1 MKSYKD
7 YQQMMAHLM
16 RQGYNKGGYVKLKV
30 GGTVG
35 STPEAKKLIEL
46 LDKLKPGDSFNQ
58 SDLARKS
65 GASRKLVGDYLKK
78 LYPKLGSGT
87 GRTEKDYSKFKQK
100 VEARDQKVLDQGFL
114 EDYKKKIQTPQ
125 GVPTPGLTNKELAKK
140 YYPELTETAGI
151 ARLEKL
157 ARKIRKEDPKLTYKK
172 ISPKEFEQ
180 RRKSRLLLTQGGK
193 QFGGT
198 ERFPFHHIMPI
209 GGAETDITTKDVTFI
224 SKKMNSKLAPFNK
237 KLNGIA
243 DGISNN
249 LANYAGTKDDKFLK
263 RVDDLNAQAL
273 QIVDKTKK
281 ELPKKFQG
289 LIGFN
294 KVTPILDENATL
306 INTSVERIGIDEA
319 KSIVGKKGPK
329 IPLKDL
335 PGTRSRAALLERIK
349 TAQSS
354 GPTLG
359 ANIGLLKGVGETI
372 KAIPTPTGAVALNL
386 AFQPDLSSGID
397 RAALGAEAAF
407 APELVRQ
414 TSRVSSAPI
423 VQRFFNLGLSPQL
436 AARAARVVSPLGLAT
451 LAGEGVYQLGRLGAE
466 QRRRMQEMTPEQ
478 RRLFDAE
485 QQSISEFAAAG
496 GGIAK
501 LAGKESGPPPEKG
514 PDSEGLASL
523 LKNVKKR

>member
-1 MKSYKD
+1 
-7 YQQMMAHLM
+7 MANETLFTDILT
-16 RQGYNKGGYVKLKV
+16 RLRPGYKV

-35 STPEAKKLIEL
+35 STSETKKLIEL
-46 LDKLKPGDSFNQ
+46 LNEIKPGDSFNQ

-100 VEARDQKVLDQGFL
+100 VEARDQKVLDKGFL
-114 EDYKKKIQTPQ
+114 EDYKKKVQSAK
-125 GVPTPGLTNKELAKK
+125 GYADSSLSNKALAKK

-157 ARKIRKEDPKLTYKK
+157 ARKIRKENPKLIYKK
-172 ISPKEFEQ
+172 TSPKEFEQ

-198 ERFPFHHIMPI
+198 DKFPFHHIMPI

-249 LANYAGTKDDKFLK
+249 LANYASTKDNKFLK
-263 RVDDLNAQAL
+263 RVDNLNAQAL

-281 ELPKKFQG
+281 QLPKKFQG

-306 INTSVERIGIDEA
+306 INTSVERIGINEA

-335 PGTRSRAALLERIK
+335 SGTRSKSALLSRIKNVGKAVARPVLRAAAPIIPF
-349 TAQSS
+349 A
-354 GPTLG
+354 GPAIMAMG
-359 ANIGLLKGVGETI
+359 AADV
-372 KAIPTPTGAVALNL
+372 
-386 AFQPDLSSGID
+386 
-397 RAALGAEAAF
+397 AEAAEKG
-407 APELVRQ
+407 AIGLDESPVAYYLGPEAAVGLM
-414 TSRVSSAPI
+414 
-423 VQRFFNLGLSPQL
+423 NLK
-436 AARAARVVSPLGLAT
+436 ARAQRGELPDLADET
-451 LAGEGVYQLGRLGAE
+451 DFTSFRN
-466 QRRRMQEMTPEQ
+466 
-478 RRLFDAE
+478 
-485 QQSISEFAAAG
+485 
-496 GGIAK
+496 GGIVAV
-501 LAGKESGPPPEKG
+501 KG
-514 PDSEGLASL
+514 V
-523 LKNVKKR
+523 N

>member
-1 MKSYKD
+1 MSEFVSI
-7 YQQMMAHLM
+7 LE
-16 RQGYNKGGYVKLKV
+16 RIRPGYKV

-35 STPEAKKLIEL
+35 STPETKKLIEL
-46 LDKLKPGDSFNQ
+46 LNEIKPGDSFNQ

-100 VEARDQKVLDQGFL
+100 VEARDQKVLDKGFL
-114 EDYKKKIQTPQ
+114 EDYKKKVQSTKGYADPS
-125 GVPTPGLTNKELAKK
+125 LSNKVLAKK

-157 ARKIRKEDPKLTYKK
+157 ARKIRKENPKLTYKK

-198 ERFPFHHIMPI
+198 DKFPFHHIMPI

-249 LANYAGTKDDKFLK
+249 LANYAGTKDAKFLK

-281 ELPKKFQG
+281 KLPKKFQG

-335 PGTRSRAALLERIK
+335 PGTRSKSALLSRIK
-349 TAQSS
+349 NVGKAAKPVLKAAGKVIKPLGIVSGITAATTAAKAGETNPLDLLFAYATENPQVATDARRMRQE
-354 GPTLG
+354 PEFRKQQI
-359 ANIGLLKGVGETI
+359 AGLPAIQTEDFTSLRNGGIVAVKGVI
-372 KAIPTPTGAVALNL
+372 
-386 AFQPDLSSGID
+386 
-397 RAALGAEAAF
+397 
-407 APELVRQ
+407 
-414 TSRVSSAPI
+414 
-423 VQRFFNLGLSPQL
+423 
-436 AARAARVVSPLGLAT
+436 
-451 LAGEGVYQLGRLGAE
+451 
-466 QRRRMQEMTPEQ
+466 
-478 RRLFDAE
+478 
-485 QQSISEFAAAG
+485 
-496 GGIAK
+496 
-501 LAGKESGPPPEKG
+501 
-514 PDSEGLASL
+514 
-523 LKNVKKR
+523 

>member
-1 MKSYKD
+1 
-7 YQQMMAHLM
+7 MANETLFTDILT
-16 RQGYNKGGYVKLKV
+16 RLRPGYKV

-35 STPEAKKLIEL
+35 STPETKKLIEL
-46 LDKLKPGDSFNQ
+46 LNEIKPGDSFNQ

-65 GASRKLVGDYLKK
+65 GASRKLVGEYLKK

-100 VEARDQKVLDQGFL
+100 VEARDQKVLDKGFL
-114 EDYKKKIQTPQ
+114 EDYKKKVQSAK
-125 GVPTPGLTNKELAKK
+125 GYADSSLSNKALAKK

-157 ARKIRKEDPKLTYKK
+157 ARKIRKENPKLIYKK
-172 ISPKEFEQ
+172 TSPKEFEQ

-198 ERFPFHHIMPI
+198 DKFPFHHIMPI

-249 LANYAGTKDDKFLK
+249 LANYASTKDNKFLK
-263 RVDDLNAQAL
+263 RVDNLNAQAL

-281 ELPKKFQG
+281 QLPKKFQG

-306 INTSVERIGIDEA
+306 INTSVERIGINEA

-335 PGTRSRAALLERIK
+335 SGTRSKSALLSRIKNVGKAVARPVLRAAAPIIPF
-349 TAQSS
+349 A
-354 GPTLG
+354 GPAIMAMG
-359 ANIGLLKGVGETI
+359 AADV
-372 KAIPTPTGAVALNL
+372 
-386 AFQPDLSSGID
+386 
-397 RAALGAEAAF
+397 AEAAEKG
-407 APELVRQ
+407 AIGLDESPVAYYLGPEAAVGLM
-414 TSRVSSAPI
+414 
-423 VQRFFNLGLSPQL
+423 NLK
-436 AARAARVVSPLGLAT
+436 ARAQRGELPDLADET
-451 LAGEGVYQLGRLGAE
+451 DFTSFRN
-466 QRRRMQEMTPEQ
+466 
-478 RRLFDAE
+478 
-485 QQSISEFAAAG
+485 
-496 GGIAK
+496 GGIVAV
-501 LAGKESGPPPEKG
+501 KG
-514 PDSEGLASL
+514 V
-523 LKNVKKR
+523 N

>member
-1 MKSYKD
+1 MSEFVSILEKI
-7 YQQMMAHLM
+7 
-16 RQGYNKGGYVKLKV
+16 RPGYKV

-35 STPEAKKLIEL
+35 STPETKKLIEL
-46 LDKLKPGDSFNQ
+46 LDKIKPGDSFNQ

-100 VEARDQKVLDQGFL
+100 VEARDQKVLDKGFL
-114 EDYKKKIQTPQ
+114 EDYKKKVQSTKGYADPS
-125 GVPTPGLTNKELAKK
+125 LSNKALAKK

-157 ARKIRKEDPKLTYKK
+157 ARKIRKENPKLTYKK

-198 ERFPFHHIMPI
+198 DKFPFHHIMPI

-224 SKKMNSKLAPFNK
+224 SKRMNSKLAPFNK

-249 LANYAGTKDDKFLK
+249 LANYAGTKDAKFLK

-329 IPLKDL
+329 IPLKNL
-335 PGTRSRAALLERIK
+335 PGTRSKSALLSRIK
-349 TAQSS
+349 
-354 GPTLG
+354 
-359 ANIGLLKGVGETI
+359 NVG
-372 KAIPTPTGAVALNL
+372 KAVAR
-386 AFQPDLSSGID
+386 PVV
-397 RAALGAEAAF
+397 RAVAPIIPVAGPAITALGVADVAEAAQRG
-407 APELVRQ
+407 AKGP
-414 TSRVSSAPI
+414 
-423 VQRFFNLGLSPQL
+423 VQSPLAYYFGPDAAVGLMNLK
-436 AARAARVVSPLGLAT
+436 ARAQRGELPDLADET
-451 LAGEGVYQLGRLGAE
+451 DFTSFRN
-466 QRRRMQEMTPEQ
+466 
-478 RRLFDAE
+478 
-485 QQSISEFAAAG
+485 
-496 GGIAK
+496 GGIVAV
-501 LAGKESGPPPEKG
+501 KG
-514 PDSEGLASL
+514 
-523 LKNVKKR
+523 VI

>member
-1 MKSYKD
+1 
-7 YQQMMAHLM
+7 MANETLFTDILT
-16 RQGYNKGGYVKLKV
+16 RLRPGYKV

-35 STPEAKKLIEL
+35 STPETKKLIEL
-46 LDKLKPGDSFNQ
+46 LNEIKPGDSFNQ

-65 GASRKLVGDYLKK
+65 GASRKLVGEYLKK

-100 VEARDQKVLDQGFL
+100 VEARDQKVLDKGFL
-114 EDYKKKIQTPQ
+114 EDYKKKVQSAK
-125 GVPTPGLTNKELAKK
+125 GYADSSLSNKALAKK

-157 ARKIRKEDPKLTYKK
+157 ARKIRKENPKLIYKK
-172 ISPKEFEQ
+172 TSPKEFEQ

-198 ERFPFHHIMPI
+198 DKFPFHHIMPI

-249 LANYAGTKDDKFLK
+249 LANYASTKDNKFLK
-263 RVDDLNAQAL
+263 RVDNLNAQAL

-281 ELPKKFQG
+281 QLPKKFQG

-306 INTSVERIGIDEA
+306 INTSVERIGINEA

-335 PGTRSRAALLERIK
+335 SGTRSKSALLSRIKNVGKAVARPVLRAAAPIIPF
-349 TAQSS
+349 A
-354 GPTLG
+354 GPAIMAMG
-359 ANIGLLKGVGETI
+359 AADV
-372 KAIPTPTGAVALNL
+372 
-386 AFQPDLSSGID
+386 
-397 RAALGAEAAF
+397 AEAAEKG
-407 APELVRQ
+407 AIGLDESPVAYYLGPEAAVGLM
-414 TSRVSSAPI
+414 
-423 VQRFFNLGLSPQL
+423 NLK
-436 AARAARVVSPLGLAT
+436 ARAQRGELPDLADET
-451 LAGEGVYQLGRLGAE
+451 DFTSFRN
-466 QRRRMQEMTPEQ
+466 
-478 RRLFDAE
+478 
-485 QQSISEFAAAG
+485 
-496 GGIAK
+496 GGIT
-501 LAGKESGPPPEKG
+501 SVKG
-514 PDSEGLASL
+514 
-523 LKNVKKR
+523 VI

>member
-224 SKKMNSKLAPFNK
+224 SK
-237 KLNGIA
+237 
-243 DGISNN
+243 
-249 LANYAGTKDDKFLK
+249 
-263 RVDDLNAQAL
+263 
-273 QIVDKTKK
+273 
-281 ELPKKFQG
+281 
-289 LIGFN
+289 
-294 KVTPILDENATL
+294 
-306 INTSVERIGIDEA
+306 
-319 KSIVGKKGPK
+319 
-329 IPLKDL
+329 
-335 PGTRSRAALLERIK
+335 
-349 TAQSS
+349 
-354 GPTLG
+354 
-359 ANIGLLKGVGETI
+359 
-372 KAIPTPTGAVALNL
+372 
-386 AFQPDLSSGID
+386 
-397 RAALGAEAAF
+397 
-407 APELVRQ
+407 
-414 TSRVSSAPI
+414 
-423 VQRFFNLGLSPQL
+423 
-436 AARAARVVSPLGLAT
+436 
-451 LAGEGVYQLGRLGAE
+451 
-466 QRRRMQEMTPEQ
+466 
-478 RRLFDAE
+478 
-485 QQSISEFAAAG
+485 
-496 GGIAK
+496 
-501 LAGKESGPPPEKG
+501 
-514 PDSEGLASL
+514 
-523 LKNVKKR
+523 